1 MTDTERKK
9 KEVLAL
15 ISKLAD
21 KDSQLVS
28 LVGRVIEHKLTQMA
42 AFALDE
48 IFEREA
54 KKNQSGDEFLAA
66 TKWLSF
72 CAMTSGGTAGP
83 DVGLIEAIE
92 RANKAIAALEASH
105 E

>member
-1 MTDTERKK
+1 MSNTERKK

-48 IFEREA
+48 IFEREE
-54 KKNQSGDEFLAA
+54 KKSHVNDELLAA

-72 CAMTSGGTAGP
+72 CAMTSGGTAGC
-83 DVGLIEAIE
+83 DNGLIQAIE
-92 RANKAIAALEASH
+92 RANAAIAKFEDGK
-105 E
+105 